1 MIEIYGDVEV
11 KFLDLNSDGNIL
23 QMESEKSKIFLTLN
37 DAEIKTLYILSKNRC
52 ESSGL
57 IPVHNS
63 IKTMKVDTS
72 EEPCHVKAADLEKGT
87 VEIFECYPC
96 PNCEKWIHANTNH
109 RYCEWCGVKLDWSD
123 EDDR

>member
-52 ESSGL
+52 
-57 IPVHNS
+57 
-63 IKTMKVDTS
+63 
-72 EEPCHVKAADLEKGT
+72 
-87 VEIFECYPC
+87 
-96 PNCEKWIHANTNH
+96 
-109 RYCEWCGVKLDWSD
+109 
-123 EDDR
+123 